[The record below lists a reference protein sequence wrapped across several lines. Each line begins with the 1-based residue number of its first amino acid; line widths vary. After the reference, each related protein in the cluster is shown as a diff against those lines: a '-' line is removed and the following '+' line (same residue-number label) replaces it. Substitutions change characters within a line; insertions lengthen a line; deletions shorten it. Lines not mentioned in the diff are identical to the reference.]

1 MLTAT
6 ADESAKGSKKEDL
19 KDLGVISIKF
29 TRGVKVEKADP
40 YGDGGP
46 ALDNNKNISEKS
58 LKGRAIS
65 NHTSQVLQQPPP
77 AS

>member
-1 MLTAT
+1 MLKAA

-29 TRGVKVEKADP
+29 MRGVKVEKADP
-40 YGDGGP
+40 YGDCGR
-46 ALDNNKNISEKS
+46 ATDNNKNISEKS

-65 NHTSQVLQQPPP
+65 NHTS
-77 AS
+77 